1 MNAPLK
7 ALLIDDEAQLRRL
20 LRLALHGKGYE
31 VVEAENGSLGLNAA
45 VVCKPD
51 VILLD
56 LGLPDMD
63 GVNVLK
69 RLREWT
75 DTPVLIL
82 SVRDQE
88 KVKVEALESGADDY
102 VTKPFSTAEL
112 LARLT
117 VIQKRKKVAEEPVL
131 SVGDL
136 VMDIAARE
144 VTLHGVPIKL
154 TPTEYS
160 LLKLLVQHAGRV
172 LTQKQVLSSI
182 WGPRSAEQAQYLR
195 VYITHLRKKIA
206 SSELEIRNEP
216 GIGYRLLQRET

>member
-1 MNAPLK
+1 MNVPLK
-7 ALLIDDEAQLRRL
+7 ALVIDDEAQLRRL

-63 GVNVLK
+63 GVDVLR
-69 RLREWT
+69 RLREWN

-117 VIQKRKKVAEEPVL
+117 VIQRRKKVAEEPVL

-144 VTLHGVPIKL
+144 VTLHGVSIKL

-172 LTQKQVLSSI
+172 LTQKQVLSNI
-182 WGPRSAEQAQYLR
+182 WGPSSSEQAQYLR

-216 GIGYRLLQRET
+216 GIGYRLLQRST